1 LKRKKVS
8 IIGAGNVGSAAALWI
23 ASKHLADVVLVDI
36 VVPHAKGKALDLQE
50 ALPIA
55 GVDASITGTGDYRL
69 TKDSD
74 IVVITAGMPRKEG
87 MSRDDL
93 VKVNADIIKSA
104 TKEVAKYSPKCI
116 LIIVSN
122 PLDAM
127 VHVAARVSKF
137 PKQRVMGMAGTL
149 DSARFRAFLAE
160 KLDVS
165 VQDVTAFV
173 MGGHGDTMIPVLRY
187 ANVAGIPV
195 EDWLPKKELEKIVA
209 RTRNGGG
216 EFLPLL
222 KTSAWV
228 APGIAIAEM
237 AEAILLDKRRVLPVA
252 AYLDGEYGQK
262 GLFIGVPVVLGKNG
276 VEKVIEVK
284 MNAAEKKAFRKT
296 AEQVRNVVKVADRF
310 I

>member
-1 LKRKKVS
+1 MKRKKVS

-284 MNAAEKKAFRKT
+284 MNATEKKAFRKT

>member
-1 LKRKKVS
+1 MKRKKVS

-160 KLDVS
+160 KLNVS

>member
-1 LKRKKVS
+1 MKRKKVS